1 MIRPQPTF
9 RWLRETGR
17 DTIEEDFLMAN
28 HLTPDELSEALGLPR
43 KQVVR
48 LCVETSVP
56 IYNGRIDKTLFVRS
70 VTAAGHRLPSEQAEV
85 LLEATG

>member
-1 MIRPQPTF
+1 
-9 RWLRETGR
+9 
-17 DTIEEDFLMAN
+17 MAN
-28 HLTPDELSEALGLPR
+28 HLTPDELSEALGLQR

-70 VTAAGHRLPSEQAEV
+70 VAAAGHLLPAEAEELLQA
-85 LLEATG
+85 ATT

>member
-1 MIRPQPTF
+1 
-9 RWLRETGR
+9 
-17 DTIEEDFLMAN
+17 MAN
-28 HLTPDELSEALGLPR
+28 HLTPDELSEALGLQR

-70 VTAAGHRLPSEQAEV
+70 VAAAGHRLPAEAEE
-85 LLEATG
+85 LLVEAAAT